1 MCVDILILLII
12 YSSNL
17 FVYIILPKQIHTMS
31 AVPKVMPPVL
41 WYWPTT
47 PEADVDSI
55 AVEVEPSLQWHFVA
69 MWQMAAE
76 GQSDKMPSDME
87 VQMKQMCGT
96 ELHAEKVAHVDV
108 H

>member
-1 MCVDILILLII
+1 
-12 YSSNL
+12 
-17 FVYIILPKQIHTMS
+17 
-31 AVPKVMPPVL
+31 
-41 WYWPTT
+41 
-47 PEADVDSI
+47 
-55 AVEVEPSLQWHFVA
+55 
-69 MWQMAAE
+69 MAAE